1 MHDSHTID
9 LSGHRASIKFIH
21 SFLFLLFF
29 LAKTAPRFFSS
40 PFFDYFSSPPPPPP
54 PAPVGHRRRRQVF
67 PVVPRVMWRFGW
79 HWGHETDH
87 HHHHQPAQHHS
98 QHHQH
103 STEFPFHDDT
113 TDHHEWTTI
122 ENNNN
127 DDDDDDD
134 FPNND
139 SYDYSARYIWHGH
152 SASDLCS
159 FFSLC
164 LFAAFSSNCYRLITI
179 VVRLSQ
185 SRKLCNKT
193 TAHIYNS
200 TFFMPWFYVPFCPV
214 SYWSEFFLI
223 EILGRKIVS
232 KKVSNLPKIAF
243 FLNSIHHGRTW
254 CYLMLPHLFSLMNR
268 HLFFLL
274 SLYGRVFWTGFDANY
289 ANFSWTYFY
298 RVLCEPSYPR
308 L

>member
-1 MHDSHTID
+1 MTIPRTITNGPPSKIMIMMMMMMMMMMIFLTMILTIILHATSD
-9 LSGHRASIKFIH
+9 MGTRHRTCVRF
-21 SFLFLLFF
+21 FLF
-29 LAKTAPRFFSS
+29 
-40 PFFDYFSSPPPPPP
+40 
-54 PAPVGHRRRRQVF
+54 
-67 PVVPRVMWRFGW
+67 
-79 HWGHETDH
+79 
-87 HHHHQPAQHHS
+87 
-98 QHHQH
+98 
-103 STEFPFHDDT
+103 
-113 TDHHEWTTI
+113 
-122 ENNNN
+122 
-127 DDDDDDD
+127 
-134 FPNND
+134 
-139 SYDYSARYIWHGH
+139 
-152 SASDLCS
+152 ASLP
-159 FFSLC
+159 LC
-164 LFAAFSSNCYRLITI
+164 LAAFSSNCYRLFTI
-179 VVRLSQ
+179 VFRLSQ

-193 TAHIYNS
+193 TAHIHNS

-214 SYWSEFFLI
+214 SYWSVFFLI